1 MVIEQED
8 VAEIL
13 NAAFPEFESEIAEHR
28 KDWGND
34 PMLYLL
40 VGALFRFADELPPG
54 RERALRAQRVYAV
67 TDGDALGRIAIGS
80 GLLCNRNDRA
90 IDGDRSL
97 VARNCVATAER
108 FKPLIRLS
116 GKGASQMK
124 GLNLRRCAL
133 CSCVAAAMLAACGA
147 SQQPIGAPGAILQ
160 SRAVATTGNLGTSWR
175 LPETK
180 SRDLL
185 YVVTGGG
192 AVDILSYP
200 GSKLLGTLRSAKDS
214 YAPITANPTN
224 GDILIAG
231 RGAVIDEYA
240 HGGQQVI
247 AEIYPPPSIQGIV
260 DYAFDPTTESIAVSL
275 QKSFDKGFVGIYA
288 TPSASPTLYSV
299 PNMKYLGFLGY
310 DNQGNLFIE
319 GKESSNGPDVFA
331 ELPKGSSAFNDVTLN
346 QSLTNLGTVQW
357 DGSYITLASGN
368 TINEIQISGSNGTI
382 VGETTLGGEWVRYPV
397 FWIQGDAVLGDHVT
411 RTNRY
416 NGQGIWHYPQG
427 GRAYKVIKYSSQH
440 DRVLSEAVSVGSR

>member
-1 MVIEQED
+1 MV
-8 VAEIL
+8 
-13 NAAFPEFESEIAEHR
+13 
-28 KDWGND
+28 
-34 PMLYLL
+34 
-40 VGALFRFADELPPG
+40 
-54 RERALRAQRVYAV
+54 
-67 TDGDALGRIAIGS
+67 
-80 GLLCNRNDRA
+80 
-90 IDGDRSL
+90 
-97 VARNCVATAER
+97 
-108 FKPLIRLS
+108 
-116 GKGASQMK
+116 
-124 GLNLRRCAL
+124 GLNLGRYAL
-133 CSCVAAAMLAACGA
+133 SSCIAVAILAGCGG
-147 SQQPIGAPGAILQ
+147 SQPPIGAPGATLQ
-160 SRAVATTGNLGTSWR
+160 TPAITTRAAHGGSWR
-175 LPETK
+175 LPGAK

-214 YAPITANPTN
+214 YAPVTANPTN

-240 HGGQQVI
+240 HGGQEPI

-260 DYAFDPTTESIAVSL
+260 DYAFDLTTESIAVSL

-288 TPSASPTLYSV
+288 SPSSNPTLYSV
-299 PNMKYLGFLGY
+299 PNMEYLGFLGY

-319 GKESSNGPDVFA
+319 GKESANGPDVFA
-331 ELPKGSSAFNDVTLN
+331 ELPKGGSAFNDVTLN
-346 QSLTNLGTVQW
+346 QTLTNMGTVQW

-382 VGETTLGGEWVRYPV
+382 VGETTLDGEWVRYPV

-427 GRAYKVIKYSSQH
+427 GRSYKVIKYSSQH
-440 DRVLSEAVSVGSR
+440 DRVLSEAVSVGSQ